1 VLDYHLDCCSRARA
15 HETADIPSRL
25 VRQTYRARTLRD
37 RTNDFTDISRGS
49 IRPSIACSM
58 LSRSNFVARLCRARS
73 AKRRFPSPAD
83 AYRLYIVS
91 YRSEQSGASGEGNAK
106 QRAREWRYESP
117 PTRRPHLGRIASIIP
132 ARAYEMLFNLS
143 SSRSD
148 GALVLPFLRFF
159 LRGVGNRSRVQ
170 GFSLARRFARI
181 RVFPFSPSLSLSLS
195 LCLIVAS
202 R

>member
-1 VLDYHLDCCSRARA
+1 MKPPIFL
-15 HETADIPSRL
+15 
-25 VRQTYRARTLRD
+25 
-37 RTNDFTDISRGS
+37 RGS
-49 IRPSIACSM
+49 CDKLTALELAHVARSNKRFYRHRSRIDPSDSIACSM
-58 LSRSNFVARLCRARS
+58 LSRSNFVRLGFVALEARNVDFLLQPMR
-73 AKRRFPSPAD
+73 
-83 AYRLYIVS
+83 IVS

-181 RVFPFSPSLSLSLS
+181 RVFPSPLPLSLSLSLSLS